1 MKRKEYMEELEQLLL
16 SLPTEEREEALR
28 YYNDYF
34 EDAGVENEDRVIREL
49 GTPEE
54 VSAKIKAGDS
64 GEYAEYSEQ
73 GFEDSRFFQTQEI
86 TVDRQEEK
94 ENFKK
99 NGQKK
104 IRDKNIN
111 VWKILAILLLVFLA
125 APVILPLG
133 VAAILVLIA
142 VLIAIAAVLFGIGI
156 SGIAIL
162 AAGIAVIAV
171 GIAKMAFYPATGILA
186 AGVGC
191 LLLAAGILLT
201 WGIVSVMVKIVP
213 GCIRFIVRILGTPF
227 RRAGVGK

>member
-16 SLPTEEREEALR
+16 SLPTEEREEAIR

-49 GTPEE
+49 GTLEE

-86 TVDRQEEK
+86 IVDRQEEK
-94 ENFKK
+94 EDFKK

-104 IRDKNIN
+104 LRNKNIN

-133 VAAILVLIA
+133 VAAIVVLIA

-171 GIAKMAFYPATGILA
+171 GIAKIAFYPATGILA
-186 AGVGC
+186 AGGIRIRTLSSGRC
-191 LLLAAGILLT
+191 LKRNYNRSRQL
-201 WGIVSVMVKIVP
+201 
-213 GCIRFIVRILGTPF
+213 
-227 RRAGVGK
+227 